1 MTRTQASLKNLTA
14 AFIGQGLGILIS
26 FIARRVFI
34 ECLDEQYLGINGLFS
49 NILSVLSLAE
59 LGVGTAMTFALYKP
73 LANGDIPVI
82 KSLMRFYKRA
92 YNGIGCGILALAVLF
107 VPIYPMF
114 MDEVPDIPHL
124 TAIYLLYAANTGV
137 SYFFTYKRTLIICD
151 QKRYIATYYR
161 YGFYFAMNIAQ
172 IIMLYATRDFL
183 LFTAVQLVFTVLEN
197 IAVSMAADKMYPY
210 LKEKDILPL
219 PAELFEDI
227 KKNIRAMLMH
237 KIGGIVVL
245 STDNILISKLVGLA
259 SAGIYSN
266 YYLITN
272 ALEKIIA
279 QFFVSI
285 SAGVGNLNA
294 EDGDKTKL
302 SESFYRVFFM
312 NFWIMGFCFVCL
324 VCLFN
329 PFICIWLRTDS
340 LVFGMGTVVLISAV
354 FFLTGIRKTC
364 LTYREAAGAFYYDR
378 YKPVVE
384 AAVNLVT
391 SVLLAR
397 VMGAAGIFAGTVIS
411 TVTVCIWVEPYVL
424 FKYVFKASPKKYFGR
439 LIMYTAVTAV
449 TCGVT
454 YFLCSLITLSA
465 PIAAFIAKA
474 AVCATVPNLIFL
486 ALFGRTDEF
495 GYFFGLVKKIIRGI
509 LNRN

>member
-210 LKEKDILPL
+210 LKEKDVLPL

-259 SAGIYSN
+259 
-266 YYLITN
+266 
-272 ALEKIIA
+272 
-279 QFFVSI
+279 
-285 SAGVGNLNA
+285 
-294 EDGDKTKL
+294 
-302 SESFYRVFFM
+302 
-312 NFWIMGFCFVCL
+312 
-324 VCLFN
+324 
-329 PFICIWLRTDS
+329 
-340 LVFGMGTVVLISAV
+340 
-354 FFLTGIRKTC
+354 
-364 LTYREAAGAFYYDR
+364 
-378 YKPVVE
+378 
-384 AAVNLVT
+384 
-391 SVLLAR
+391 
-397 VMGAAGIFAGTVIS
+397 
-411 TVTVCIWVEPYVL
+411 
-424 FKYVFKASPKKYFGR
+424 
-439 LIMYTAVTAV
+439 
-449 TCGVT
+449 
-454 YFLCSLITLSA
+454 
-465 PIAAFIAKA
+465 
-474 AVCATVPNLIFL
+474 
-486 ALFGRTDEF
+486 
-495 GYFFGLVKKIIRGI
+495 
-509 LNRN
+509 